1 MNWREFKEYFYNKY
15 FSETVR
21 SAKRREFAYL
31 QQRRMFVLEY
41 TEKFDELS
49 RYTPHMIVIK
59 DLKKDQFMQGLHKDL
74 AKN

>member
-1 MNWREFKEYFYNKY
+1 MQLREFKEHFYNKY

-49 RYTPHMIVIK
+49 RYALHMVAME
-59 DLKKDQFMQGLHKDL
+59 DLKKDHFM
-74 AKN
+74 